1 MAMSGFICH
10 DDYYDRLKRL
20 SNEEVG
26 NLFRMLM
33 LYHAGRQEEMEALG
47 FIENEGIAFDF
58 IASDIERMEEKQNAA
73 SEANRVNG
81 SKGGRPK
88 KRTEPEETEQNPT
101 KAKETETNRTKPE
114 ESEQNP
120 TKPYKDKDKEK
131 DKEKESLLSSED
143 AHEILAE
150 QNRVMDAAEDAG
162 FIKSNSVRARLL
174 ALYAQYGLEKMLK
187 GFESCVNHSAPNLA
201 YLEACLKDTP
211 RKEKPRVIAQDFPQR
226 SYEDYEENAMNALA
240 AEIAEFE
247 KGTG

>member
-10 DDYYDRLKRL
+10 DNYYDRLQRL
-20 SNEEVG
+20 TDEEVG
-26 NLFRMLM
+26 HLFRNLM
-33 LYHAGRQEEMEALG
+33 LYHAGK
-47 FIENEGIAFDF
+47 IEDMTDFVGVEGIAFDF
-58 IASDIERMEEKQNAA
+58 IKDDIDRMEEKHDAA
-73 SEANRVNG
+73 SETNRMNG
-81 SKGGRPK
+81 MKGGRPK
-88 KRTEPEETEQNPT
+88 KRTEPEETE
-101 KAKETETNRTKPE
+101 TNRTKPN